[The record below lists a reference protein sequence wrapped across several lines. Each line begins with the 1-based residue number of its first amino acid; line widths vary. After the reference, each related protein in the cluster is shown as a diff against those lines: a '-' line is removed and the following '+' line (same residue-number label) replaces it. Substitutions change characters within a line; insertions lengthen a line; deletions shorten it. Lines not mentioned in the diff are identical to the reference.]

1 MPIIFKGSGNKKP
14 KLYEGNFSRSTWEYT
29 YTPRAGYDGWNRV
42 WVSGYDYYVTGGN
55 AYSSDVRSGKT
66 FYSRGYQSTG
76 NIQDVTLPNPSVEH
90 SFSADKTQVT
100 FTVSYTPPSTGYNS
114 SATAKTNT
122 TYIDMPETTIQGAV
136 FRSGT
141 ASATTISSGGA
152 YWGGFRIPYV
162 SEKTL
167 KHVSFVPATD
177 TYTEQ
182 GNYIIQNM
190 VVHDYLNTEYSDS
203 NSVFVLKMDMTK
215 SGDVTYDMFETLDI
229 SSTEYFALTKYG
241 NYYEI
246 RVKFSRYSVYNQ
258 YRYIAVYE

>member
-14 KLYEGNFSRSTWEYT
+14 KLYEGNFSRSTREHT

-55 AYSSDVRSGKT
+55 AYSYDVRNGKT

-90 SFSADKTQVT
+90 SFSADKTQIT

-136 FRSGT
+136 FRNG
-141 ASATTISSGGA
+141 TISTATVFAAGVYFGS
-152 YWGGFRIPYV
+152 FNIPYV
-162 SEKTL
+162 SGKTL
-167 KHVSFVPATD
+167 KHVSFVPATN

-190 VVHDYLNTEYSDS
+190 VVYDYLNTEYSDT
-203 NSVFVLKMDMTK
+203 NSVFVLKMDMTQ
-215 SGDVTYDMFETLDI
+215 SGDVSYDMFERLDI
-229 SSTEYFALTKYG
+229 STTDYFTIERSG
-241 NYYEI
+241 NYYNI
-246 RVKFSRYSVYNQ
+246 RAKLSRYSVYNQ